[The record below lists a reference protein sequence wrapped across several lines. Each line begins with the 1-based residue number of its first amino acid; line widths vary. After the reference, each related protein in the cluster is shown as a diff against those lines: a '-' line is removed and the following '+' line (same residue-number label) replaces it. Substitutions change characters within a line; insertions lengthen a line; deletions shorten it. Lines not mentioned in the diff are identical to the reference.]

1 MIAYVR
7 TCIRPSWF
15 KLNTSPAS
23 CGRGHSD
30 CNPCP
35 STMDATSEP
44 ETTKQDE
51 EGAKRKGAPTTMTE
65 GAIQNKLF
73 CGAQAIRDRA
83 RLPPAKQPTS
93 EKAHIPVTP
102 DSAGTIPQ
110 EGLPPATPMPTDTHL
125 VDVQGLGV
133 LPQTGPPPAMPSGHF
148 DGGLQ
153 NDPMAQEPLRNLGKH
168 FAVSPTEACGLTI
181 LSPTEWD
188 GACTIVLNC
197 ADVVTRGSKAVE
209 VSVDPETGSKIIQV
223 PSGSQDAN
231 RRRLVL
237 EPGRSPV
244 GKATSMYSVV
254 HEIKPM
260 HA

>member
-1 MIAYVR
+1 MIAYVC

-23 CGRGHSD
+23 YGRGHSD
-30 CNPCP
+30 CIPCP

-44 ETTKQDE
+44 ETTKQDKE
-51 EGAKRKGAPTTMTE
+51 SAKRKGAPTTMTD
-65 GAIQNKLF
+65 GAIVYKLF
-73 CGAQAIRDRA
+73 CGAQAIPDRA
-83 RLPPAKQPTS
+83 RLPPAKQPSS
-93 EKAHIPVTP
+93 EKAQIPVTP

-110 EGLPPATPMPTDTHL
+110 EGPPPATPMPTQTPL

-133 LPQTGPPPAMPSGHF
+133 LPQTGPPPATPSRKT

-153 NDPMAQEPLRNLGKH
+153 HDPMAQEPLRNLGKH
-168 FAVSPTEACGLTI
+168 FAISPTEACGLTI

-197 ADVVTRGSKAVE
+197 ADVVTRGSKAIE
-209 VSVDPETGSKIIQV
+209 VSVDPKTGSKIIQV
-223 PSGSQDAN
+223 PSGSNDAD
-231 RRRLVL
+231 RRRLVV

-244 GKATSMYSVV
+244 GEASSMHSVV